1 LPYTT
6 LFRSERRAVDDQVL
20 DDRERRGPPR
30 LDVDDVAVLEL
41 AHVQLARGG
50 GPLGAVRGAVD
61 DQRAHAADAL
71 AAVVVERDGLLAL
84 RDELLVEDV
93 KHLQKRGVRGDVVE
107 LVFDHPPL
115 VLWAALAP
123 DAQGE

>member
-30 LDVDDVAVLEL
+30 PGVDDVAVLEL

-71 AAVVVERDGLLAL
+71 AAVVVERDGLPALGHEPLAGGATDL
-84 RDELLVEDV
+84 PE
-93 KHLQKRGVRGDVVE
+93 RGGRGGVGE
-107 LVFDHPPL
+107 
-115 VLWAALAP
+115 ALP
-123 DAQGE
+123 D